1 MAEYWDKFGIGKDFF
16 LCYTLSKV
24 WGKENRFVS
33 HYLISEASRLVD
45 EESHV
50 LRYWEEELAL
60 KIPRNDLGHRYYTEV
75 QLDIFRTIKELKQ
88 QGYQLKEIKQCL
100 EEMEGK
106 NRAVHAVSHD
116 DEDKEGNR
124 DIHNGKSEGGSEIVV
139 GDQSVKLP
147 KVLPPEEQSNSRAVK
162 VIEAMDEPH
171 MIQQTRLR
179 EFKQLMTGIFVEAM
193 ESQLDRISNEITEEV
208 SNRVIKEMNY
218 LDRERDEREEERF
231 RQLDTVI
238 RSRQLKGKYRA
249 EAAAT
254 VARGKGKQKRWRQ

>member
-1 MAEYWDKFGIGKDFF
+1 LTEYWDKFGIGKEKF

-24 WGKENRFVS
+24 WGKENNFVS

-50 LRYWEEELAL
+50 LRYWEEELSL

-75 QLDIFRTIKELKQ
+75 QLDIFRTIKELKR

-100 EEMEGK
+100 EEMDGKPTDCREVSEGK
-106 NRAVHAVSHD
+106 DDVHT
-116 DEDKEGNR
+116 DKP
-124 DIHNGKSEGGSEIVV
+124 DADPEITA
-139 GDQSVKLP
+139 GDRSVKLP
-147 KVLPPEEQSNSRAVK
+147 LVLPPEEHNGIGEINPISDRPEIV
-162 VIEAMDEPH
+162 
-171 MIQQTRLR
+171 QQARIR
-179 EFKQLMTGIFVEAM
+179 EFKRLMTEIFTDAM
-193 ESQLDRISNEITEEV
+193 ENELDRISSEITEEV
-208 SNRVIKEMNY
+208 SSRVIKEMNY

-254 VARGKGKQKRWRQ
+254 VVHGKGKQKRWRQ